1 MSKFKFQKGSSSPKL
16 NYYTLQ
22 QLQDRGDIGS
32 RFKFVKS
39 IEFKGIYEFDGIQ
52 LGIAHFTN
60 VNTKKSEI
68 EYNLDKKVILI

>member
-1 MSKFKFQKGSSSPKL
+1 MSKFKYQKGSASPKL

-39 IEFKGIYEFDGIQ
+39 SDFQGIYKFDGIQ
-52 LGIAHFTN
+52 LGIAHFTD

-68 EYNLDKKVILI
+68 DYNLDKKVILI